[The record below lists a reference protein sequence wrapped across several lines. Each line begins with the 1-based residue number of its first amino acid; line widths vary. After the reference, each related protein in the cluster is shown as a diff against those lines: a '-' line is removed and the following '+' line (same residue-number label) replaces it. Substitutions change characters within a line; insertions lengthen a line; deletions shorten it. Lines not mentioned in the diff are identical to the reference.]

1 MSKRNWEIDET
12 LPQPIPQGK
21 KAILT
26 PFCIQTGQGFYDF
39 EEPDRSTVSLE
50 EIAHSLNGIRRW
62 NGQTTPYISVA
73 QHVCLVAD
81 WLELEYGD
89 AKVSYYGLHHDDHEA
104 LRGDI
109 PSPRKRYL
117 KKHKM
122 LFEGE
127 EVSEDT
133 FIYGKLLGVPYPVPE
148 EIEHK
153 VKRADLMSL
162 VTEKRWLK
170 PDTVV
175 WPPGFPPVEGLV
187 PLERDELDYYLDD
200 MRNWEDE
207 YLTRHS
213 NLKEVISA

>member
-1 MSKRNWEIDET
+1 MT
-12 LPQPIPQGK
+12 

-26 PFCIQTGQGFYDF
+26 PYCIQTGIGFYDF
-39 EEPDRSTVSLE
+39 EEPDRSTVSME
-50 EIAHSLNGIRRW
+50 EIAHSLAGIRRW

-73 QHVCLVAD
+73 QHVCLVSD
-81 WLELEYGD
+81 WLYEEIGD
-89 AKVSYYGLHHDDHEA
+89 PLVAYYGLHHDDHEA

-109 PSPRKRYL
+109 PSPRKRFL

-133 FIYGKLLGVPYPVPE
+133 FIYGKLLGIPYPVPE
-148 EIEHK
+148 DIEKK
-153 VKRADLMSL
+153 VKLADLISL

-170 PDTVV
+170 PDTVT
-175 WPPGFPPVEGLV
+175 WPPGFPPIEGLK
-187 PLERDELDYYLDD
+187 PLSKEALDYFLDPLS
-200 MRNWEDE
+200 NWETE

-213 NLKEVISA
+213 NLKEQIV